1 MVLDLNLVTAIL
13 TGNIVSDFFAKIGEV
28 IQGLLGN
35 LTTAMQ
41 GVVALFWS
49 AENGFTIFGVLL
61 LIAVGGGLVWFA
73 FGLIRSFL
81 GRAGRTN

>member
-1 MVLDLNLVTAIL
+1 MELNLLLVNAIL
-13 TGNIVSDFFAKIGEV
+13 AGNIVTDFFEKIGEV

-41 GVVALFWS
+41 GVVALFWDTT
-49 AENGFTIFGVLL
+49 NGFTIFGVLL